1 MIFICGLDFACIAQW
16 VEHQTFNLGVPGSSP
31 GTGIKMIII
40 SSIIR
45 KKRKNKMGITCKP
58 MGTLKK
64 MMKQVD
70 NEQIKEKE
78 ASKENNKREKE
89 VS

>member
-1 MIFICGLDFACIAQW
+1 
-16 VEHQTFNLGVPGSSP
+16 
-31 GTGIKMIII
+31 
-40 SSIIR
+40 
-45 KKRKNKMGITCKP
+45 MGITCKP
-58 MGTLKK
+58 MGILKK

-89 VS
+89 VSWFFLN